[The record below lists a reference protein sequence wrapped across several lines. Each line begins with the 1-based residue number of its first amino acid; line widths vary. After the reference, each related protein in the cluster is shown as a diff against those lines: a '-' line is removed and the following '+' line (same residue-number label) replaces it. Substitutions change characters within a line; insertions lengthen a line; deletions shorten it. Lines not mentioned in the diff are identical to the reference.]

1 MDQTCDNPKIDCEKV
16 KPQLE
21 EQDNTPVDPLIT
33 KTIDAI
39 YSEFLKV
46 GVQRNVR
53 KKLIHPFLNHALSI
67 FGPFL
72 SVIASLMTFLI
83 FLMLL
88 IIIILVGWI
97 LRSKDMAHM
106 CNKGMEAAEKIIQK
120 SPVLL
125 SI

>member
-1 MDQTCDNPKIDCEKV
+1 MD
-16 KPQLE
+16 KPRDEEELLDQQL
-21 EQDNTPVDPLIT
+21 DPMIT

-46 GVQRNVR
+46 GVQRGLR
-53 KKLIHPFLNHALSI
+53 RKLIHPFLNHALSI

-88 IIIILVGWI
+88 IVILLVGWI
-97 LRSKDMAHM
+97 L
-106 CNKGMEAAEKIIQK
+106 K
-120 SPVLL
+120 SPDVAQMCSNGANVAIQAVHSPPLL
-125 SI
+125 NI